1 MRPEH
6 AMYVWAA
13 YAIFGAMLLWD
24 FLAPRLRERR
34 ALKTVLRR
42 QQRDTAR
49 RTA

>member
-6 AMYVWAA
+6 AVYVWAA
-13 YAIFGAMLLWD
+13 YALFGAVLLWD

-34 ALKTVLRR
+34 ALKALLRR
-42 QQRDTAR
+42 RQRDEAR